1 MASLKPEKDE
11 DMQLI
16 ECDEFEN
23 PRGRI
28 QRSAFDPEYSSFGS
42 LGGGGEPTQTRQ
54 RFTSRWVCRAIL
66 LLCQPRAMRWMSV
79 KLIS

>member
-54 RFTSRWVCRAIL
+54 RFMSSDFV
-66 LLCQPRAMRWMSV
+66 AMST
-79 KLIS
+79 